1 MALFSF
7 IDIILNIANGNSAKP
22 NAQLL
27 GPCAATRDEGNME
40 RKKGIVVSA
49 ACASLLLSS
58 PAVVAYA
65 AEPAGQSM
73 ISAASAQA
81 DESGFVIE
89 DGVLTGY
96 TGTATEIVIPDGVT
110 EIASSVFEGHE
121 EITSVTFPEGLTSIG
136 DSAFEGCTGITEALL
151 PDGLIELGSFA
162 FGDIPGLRKVYIPAS
177 LNETFQPFH
186 LGSWEVEASSELEV
200 EFGEGITRIVDG
212 LFLNASG
219 LRSIMLPETVSEIGS
234 QSFENSGLECI
245 SLPEG
250 LVSIGDAAF
259 SGCDDL
265 AKITISGEA
274 SVESGVTFPSSL
286 KYIGSSAFQWCRSID
301 ELILPDGLLEL
312 GSRAFGDIPELRK
325 IRIPASLER
334 AFQPFYLSSEDAEPS
349 SSLEVEF
356 TGNFT
361 RVPDS
366 LFLNAGGL
374 RSVKLPET
382 VGEIGVSAF
391 MGSGLEHITL
401 PEELR
406 SIEESAFEDCVRLST
421 VSIGDGD
428 SVEIG
433 MTFPSSLASIGRS
446 AFRNCIG
453 ITELHLPEELVELGG
468 MSFGGIPGLEKVY
481 IPASLEIAGGAF
493 YLSSW
498 DVEQSPGFE
507 VEFGDGVSRVVDNLF
522 MNARGL
528 REIELPRWVT
538 EVGDS
543 AFEGSGLES
552 IALHN
557 EFKSIGSCA
566 FQSCESLRSIYIPAS
581 VTSIGRYAFR
591 SAGGTGEDAF
601 FIRCPSGSYAEAYA
615 KENEI
620 PYVIDDEHR
629 HDFGEWELYAEATCD
644 TARLERCS
652 CSCGAYEERS
662 VGEPLGH
669 SFGDW
674 IVDVDPTYNAEGSQH
689 RECSRCHDSET
700 QVLPKLEFSPEE
712 NPGYTQAI
720 LKVVDAESLEAVGS
734 ATVTITNDA
743 GSSYS
748 VTTDSSGSATI
759 VAPAGTYDVLIEKEG
774 YQPRGFERNLGEGSV
789 TLPDIGIARESFAK
803 GSLSVERMTQEEI
816 EEAGIDT
823 SAAGNNHIYR
833 YEVTLRFDD
842 GLEIPSVSY
851 KTGDGK
857 NLGGFLGD
865 SSNKTSGGSGEYKHK
880 DRNGITTRICQVNEY
895 FYLVIRGE
903 AKWQKEMF
911 HVQLLVMNSSQ
922 TDQIVN
928 ATAELKLPEGL
939 SLAEMTGA
947 QQSTNVAVD
956 DGTIDCGEQA
966 SVSWY
971 VRGDSEGDYTL
982 EATLSGNLSTFMD
995 PFSYTYK
1002 TSEPIHVYA
1011 GTDMRLTVR
1020 ASDSTAYL
1028 EPYTM
1033 FFELENVSDHSI
1045 YNVTHK
1051 VQNVS
1056 QYEVTEYAWV
1066 ENGTVVDSVEEWKQ
1080 LASDD
1085 LGPDGCVTAEEF
1097 KPGEKLVVMV
1107 TTTILW
1113 KSPLQ
1118 TLKDNISLAS
1128 DIGTL
1133 VGIATGTGINP
1144 MSLASTIMSYID
1156 VRYFL
1161 TGAMVS
1167 TLEGSTAEIPT
1178 SFSISHDPSMRLIDK
1193 LVEKLID
1200 KGEEGAAGLIL
1211 NIMGLGGSADE
1222 IYDVSKVIGSQTSDA
1237 IEVASTDSDSKAH
1250 AWVETVSGEDV
1261 ISLSIGGN
1269 SESRS
1274 VAPMAQEPSLT
1285 FTGNAEL
1292 VVTGKN
1298 AGVAD
1303 VVVEDESGNVARKR
1317 YYVRDEMPGQ
1327 GNLIGEA
1334 NDLYSLGF
1342 IPLPAGT
1349 IYSQDDA
1356 DLYEYFGY
1364 ELVVNGATPSV
1375 GSVIPTGASLREK
1388 DGSTE
1393 VPIVVLGDVT
1403 SDGLVDEKDLEA
1415 LLSAA
1420 SGATSLSGAQKS
1432 AGDLTGDDAIG
1443 QADADVLREFLN
1455 VDDVEE
1461 PDPDPNPDP
1470 DPDPDP
1476 DPTPGTDPDDGT
1488 VTNPDGTTTTT
1499 DTAEDGTVTQVTT
1512 DEGGSVVSVDVEV
1525 PESVAESGPVTLPID
1540 GMAPSVEKD
1549 APEISVSVPDDAAV
1563 TITVPLADGDGTDA
1577 SSAVLVAVGPDGS
1590 ATVLPKTALTEDGL
1604 TVTVE
1609 GSVTLKV
1616 VDGSVSFPDVVGS
1629 EWYASEVV
1637 PFISSRGI
1645 ITGTYRDGIA
1655 YFDGNGR
1662 VTRGAFATMLHR
1674 LELEPAS
1681 VECVFVDVAPGAWY
1695 EGAVSWGQEQGI
1707 IRGYDSAHY
1716 GPEDDLTREQ
1726 LAALLM
1732 RYADWL
1738 GMDTGA
1744 RADLSAFPDADEV
1757 SPYAREAVSWAVAEG
1772 LIRGD
1777 GGFLRPT
1784 GGAVRAE
1791 AAVVLMRFV
1800 ELLYA

>member
-1 MALFSF
+1 
-7 IDIILNIANGNSAKP
+7 
-22 NAQLL
+22 
-27 GPCAATRDEGNME
+27 ME

-73 ISAASAQA
+73 VSTASAQA

-89 DGVLTGY
+89 DGLLTGY

-110 EIASSVFEGHE
+110 EIASSVFGGHE
-121 EITSVTFPEGLTSIG
+121 EIASVTFPEGLTSIG
-136 DSAFEGCTGITEALL
+136 QSAFSGCTGITELRL
-151 PDGLIELGSFA
+151 PEGLAELGWRA
-162 FGDIPGLRKVYIPAS
+162 FGDIPGLRFVYIPAS
-177 LNETFQPFH
+177 LESASKPFD
-186 LGSWEVEASSELEV
+186 LSAEKAESSSDIRV
-200 EFGEGITRIVDG
+200 EFGEGITRIADG
-212 LFLNASG
+212 LFSG
-219 LRSIMLPETVSEIGS
+219 ATALRSIELPRTVSVIGS
-234 QSFENSGLECI
+234 GAFQSSGIEHI
-245 SLPEG
+245 SLPENLVEIEYDAFRGCVG
-250 LVSIGDAAF
+250 LKTVSIG
-259 SGCDDL
+259 
-265 AKITISGEA
+265 KGE
-274 SVESGVTFPSSL
+274 SVAIGTAFPSSL
-286 KYIGSSAFQWCRSID
+286 YKIGSNAFYGCTNITT
-301 ELILPDGLLEL
+301 LLLPEGLTEIW
-312 GSRAFGDIPELRK
+312 GHAFGNLPN
-325 IRIPASLER
+325 
-334 AFQPFYLSSEDAEPS
+334 LS
-349 SSLEVEF
+349 
-356 TGNFT
+356 
-361 RVPDS
+361 
-366 LFLNAGGL
+366 
-374 RSVKLPET
+374 
-382 VGEIGVSAF
+382 
-391 MGSGLEHITL
+391 H
-401 PEELR
+401 
-406 SIEESAFEDCVRLST
+406 
-421 VSIGDGD
+421 
-428 SVEIG
+428 
-433 MTFPSSLASIGRS
+433 
-446 AFRNCIG
+446 
-453 ITELHLPEELVELGG
+453 
-468 MSFGGIPGLEKVY
+468 VY
-481 IPASLEIAGGAF
+481 IPASLQTIYPGNTTNGGGPF
-493 YLSSW
+493 YSQVGNTAEL
-498 DVEQSPGFE
+498 E
-507 VEFGDGVSRVVDNLF
+507 VEFAEGIEMIPSFLF
-522 MNARGL
+522 ANAGGL
-528 REIELPRWVT
+528 KSISVP
-538 EVGDS
+538 DS
-543 AFEGSGLES
+543 VKTIGTHAFSKSGLEAIS
-552 IALHN
+552 VPDTLETIGSGAFSLCSSLSTI
-557 EFKSIGSCA
+557 SIGNGEDVPIGTLFPSGLRTIGSSA
-566 FQSCESLRSIYIPAS
+566 FYDCPHITELNLPEGLEVIGSDAFGNNPQIERVYIPSTLDQVDSPFSLDQDLEEGSINFDIEFSQETQKIINGLFTEALALKTINISDNIQIIGEEAFSYSGVEEVSLPDSVTTICDDAFFHCESLRSIYIPAS
-581 VTSIGRYAFR
+581 VTSIDRYAFR
-591 SAGGTGEDAF
+591 SAGGTDEDAF

-620 PYVIDDEHR
+620 PYVIDDEYR

-644 TARLERCS
+644 TARLERRS

-669 SFGDW
+669 SYGDW
-674 IVDVDPTYNAEGSQH
+674 IVDVKPTYNAEGSQH

-700 QVLPKLEFSPEE
+700 QILPKLEFSPEE
-712 NPGYTQAI
+712 NPGYTQVT

-748 VTTDSSGSATI
+748 VKTDSSGSATI

-928 ATAELKLPEGL
+928 ATAEIKLPEGL
-939 SLAEMTGA
+939 SLAEMAGA

-1011 GTDMRLTVR
+1011 GTDMKLTVR

-1045 YNVTHK
+1045 YNVTHR

-1085 LGPDGCVTAEEF
+1085 LGPDGCITTEEF

-1118 TLKDNISLAS
+1118 TLKDNISFTG

-1222 IYDVSKVIGSQTSDA
+1222 IYDVSKVIGSQISDA
-1237 IEVASTDSDSKAH
+1237 IEVDSTDSDSKAR
-1250 AWVETVSGEDV
+1250 AWIETVKGEDV
-1261 ISLSIGGN
+1261 IGISLGGKDVG
-1269 SESRS
+1269 RS
-1274 VAPMAQEPSLT
+1274 AAPMAHEPSLA
-1285 FTGNAEL
+1285 FTGDAEII
-1292 VVTGKN
+1292 VTGRN

-1388 DGSTE
+1388 DGSNE

-1403 SDGLVDEKDLEA
+1403 SDGLVDEKDLA
-1415 LLSAA
+1415 VLLSAA
-1420 SGATSLSGAQKS
+1420 SGATSLSGAQKP

-1443 QADADVLREFLN
+1443 RADADVLREFLN
-1455 VDDVEE
+1455 VDDVE
-1461 PDPDPNPDP
+1461 DPDPNPNPSPGP
-1470 DPDPDP
+1470 DPT
-1476 DPTPGTDPDDGT
+1476 PTPGTDPDDGT

-1499 DTAEDGTVTQVTT
+1499 DTAEDGTVTRVTT
-1512 DEGGSVVSVDVEV
+1512 DEDGSVVSVDVEV
-1525 PESVAESGPVTLPID
+1525 PESVAESGSLTLPID
-1540 GMAPSVEKD
+1540 GMVPSVEKD
-1549 APEISVSVPDDAAV
+1549 APEIAVSVPDDAAV
-1563 TITVPLADGDGTDA
+1563 TVTVPLADSDETDA
-1577 SSAVLVAVGPDGS
+1577 SSAVLVAVGPDGNV
-1590 ATVLPKTALTEDGL
+1590 TVLPKTSLTDDGL
-1604 TVTVE
+1604 TVTIE

-1616 VDGSVSFPDVVGS
+1616 VDGAVSFPDVVGS

-1645 ITGTYRDGIA
+1645 ITGAYREGVA
-1655 YFDGNGR
+1655 YFDAGEPT
-1662 VTRGAFATMLHR
+1662 TRGMFATMIHR
-1674 LELEPAS
+1674 LELQPEPGAQS
-1681 VECVFVDVAPGAWY
+1681 GTFIDVAPGAWY
-1695 EGAVSWGQEQGI
+1695 EKAVSWGQERGI
-1707 IRGYDSAHY
+1707 IKGYDSEHF
-1716 GPEDDLTREQ
+1716 GPEDDVSREQ
-1726 LAALLM
+1726 LAVLLM

-1738 GMDTGA
+1738 GMDTSA
-1744 RADLSAFPDADEV
+1744 RADLSAYPDADEV
-1757 SPYAREAVSWAVAEG
+1757 SDFADEAMSWAVAEG
-1772 LIRGD
+1772 LFRGD
-1777 GGFLRPT
+1777 GGALRPT
-1784 GGAVRAE
+1784 RGATRAE
-1791 AAVVLMRFV
+1791 AAAVVMRFV
-1800 ELLYA
+1800 EFLYS